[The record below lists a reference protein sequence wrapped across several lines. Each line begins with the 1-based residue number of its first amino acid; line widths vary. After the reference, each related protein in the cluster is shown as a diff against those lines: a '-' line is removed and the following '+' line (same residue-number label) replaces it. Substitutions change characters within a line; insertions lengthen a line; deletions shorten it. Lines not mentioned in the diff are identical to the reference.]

1 MLCCD
6 IIESSKERKHDV
18 EDDRWCWFNS
28 HPLEYNPIERKQ
40 IWKEDITLNDT
51 QRNYETLLEAIKAN
65 NISAEELLDAF
76 TNWHGLQLI
85 DDDFM
90 EFLEDEEII

>member
-18 EDDRWCWFNS
+18 EDDMWCWFNS

-40 IWKEDITLNDT
+40 T
-51 QRNYETLLEAIKAN
+51 
-65 NISAEELLDAF
+65 
-76 TNWHGLQLI
+76 
-85 DDDFM
+85 
-90 EFLEDEEII
+90 